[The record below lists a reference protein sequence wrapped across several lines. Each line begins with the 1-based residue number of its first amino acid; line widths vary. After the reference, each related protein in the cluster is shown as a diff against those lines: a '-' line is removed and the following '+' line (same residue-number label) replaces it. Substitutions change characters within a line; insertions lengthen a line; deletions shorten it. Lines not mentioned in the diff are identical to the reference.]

1 MPRTQ
6 TGQVLDEA
14 VDWFVSRL
22 VLGVL
27 AIGAFLAVVLAL
39 GWVADKI
46 DGLNGYELKDCYAAI
61 ENEEGET
68 VANVTYD
75 LVASERSCPSFMDPV
90 PEGATNIRRESL
102 ISSYSPPYVDQS
114 ETVAVLAAPPAL
126 PTPAAVERSVPGVFT
141 IKVEQNDF
149 DIPEDY
155 TVKELR
161 LTGSETLTLQGFVQA
176 GTRCTNGLEVRVDV
190 TNSGAPFTGATTTV
204 TVAAG
209 GTAEAVWDLQVSPD
223 SYDAETMA
231 LNFEA
236 VWLHGAC

>member
-39 GWVADKI
+39 AWVGNQI

-61 ENEEGET
+61 ENDEGAT

-75 LVASERSCPSFMDPV
+75 LVSTEQSCPSFTDPV
-90 PEGATNIRRESL
+90 PAEATNIRRESL
-102 ISSYSPPYVDQS
+102 VSSDSPSYVDQS
-114 ETVAVLAAPPAL
+114 DTGAALAAPPAP
-126 PTPAAVERSVPGVFT
+126 PTPAAVERSVPGVFP
-141 IKVEQNDF
+141 IKVERNDF

-161 LTGSETLTLQGFVQA
+161 LTGSDTLTLQGVVQG
-176 GTRCTNGLEVRVDV
+176 GTRCATGLEVRVDV
-190 TNSGAPFTGATTTV
+190 TNDGAPFTGASTTV

-209 GTAEAVWDLQVSPD
+209 GTAEAIWDLQVSAD
-223 SYDAETMA
+223 SYDPKTMT
-231 LNFEA
+231 LNFAA
-236 VWLHGAC
+236 VWLHGTC